1 MSSNLQRVASRPVIP
16 ALVAVSR
23 RLPDAVFSG
32 STAGWLHGLDLPP
45 LDPVQVTVPNAHISN
60 RATVILRSARRA
72 PDQIVRLKA
81 LPLTSTFPTT
91 VDLAGNSSLAA
102 AVIA

>member
-45 LDPVQVTVPNAHISN
+45 VDPVQVTVPNAHISN
-60 RATVILRSARRA
+60 RAGVILRRARLDQTKSSDSPAFRPPRPSA
-72 PDQIVRLKA
+72 PQ
-81 LPLTSTFPTT
+81 STW
-91 VDLAGNSSLAA
+91 
-102 AVIA
+102 AVTEC

>member
-16 ALVAVSR
+16 ALVAVSC

-45 LDPVQVTVPNAHISN
+45 VDPVQVTLPNAHISN
-60 RATVILRSARRA
+60 RVGVVLQRARL
-72 PDQIVRLKA
+72 DQTKSSDSTA
-81 LPLTSTFPTT
+81 LPSPPPSAPHPTWSVT
-91 VDLAGNSSLAA
+91 ELQ
-102 AVIA
+102 